1 MSDDPISCPP
11 PETEENPGLRY
22 LEPASLRFFRH
33 GNTLRLTVADEFSLF
48 RACVVR
54 AFPLSRATRYISVLD
69 GSGREVGM
77 IRELAEL
84 PEESRLLVQEELTRR
99 YVIPVITRI
108 LSLRE
113 RCETEEWVVETERGP
128 TDFTTRNLHD
138 SSSEPSPGRLI
149 IADVEGNRYEIP
161 SISKLDPA
169 SRRFLSNHL

>member
-1 MSDDPISCPP
+1 MNDSNISTPP

-22 LEPASLRFFRH
+22 LEPASLLFFRH
-33 GNTLRLTVADEFSLF
+33 GNTLRMTVGDEFSLL

-54 AFPLSRATRYISVLD
+54 AFPLSRATSYISVLD
-69 GSGREVGM
+69 GSGKEVGM

-84 PEESRLLVQEELTRR
+84 TDESRLLVQEELTRR

-108 LSLRE
+108 ISLRE

-128 TDFTTRNLHD
+128 TDFSTRNLHEA
-138 SSSEPSPGRLI
+138 SSEPSPGRLI

-161 SISKLDPA
+161 SIAQLDPA
-169 SRRFLSNHL
+169 SRRFLSDHL